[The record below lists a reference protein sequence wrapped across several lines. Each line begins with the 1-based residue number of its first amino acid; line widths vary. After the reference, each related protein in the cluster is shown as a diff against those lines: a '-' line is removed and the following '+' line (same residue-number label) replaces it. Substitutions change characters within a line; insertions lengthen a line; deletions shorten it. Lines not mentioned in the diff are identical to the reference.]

1 MHFLLIDRGD
11 TFRETLSRIGELRS
25 LVDEHIK
32 MLALT
37 ATATSQLRIDVGRAL
52 GMRNEVVISISPC
65 KANLM
70 YGTGCMKSI
79 PETFQPMLERLQ
91 QERTTYPRTIVY
103 CQRFQD
109 CSDIYLFFRNNLKE
123 SFTEP
128 EGAPDIPKFRLLDMY
143 LSCTDTIVNEEII
156 NMFTKDSCLRIVV
169 ATVAFGMGIDCP
181 NVRQV
186 IHVGPPSDI

>member
-1 MHFLLIDRGD
+1 
-11 TFRETLSRIGELRS
+11 
-25 LVDEHIK
+25 
-32 MLALT
+32 
-37 ATATSQLRIDVGRAL
+37 
-52 GMRNEVVISISPC
+52 MRNEVVISISPC
-65 KANLM
+65 KANIM

-79 PETFQPMLERLQ
+79 PETFQTMLERLR

-128 EGAPDIPKFRLLDMY
+128 KGAPDTPKFRLLDMY
-143 LSCTDTIVNEEII
+143 LSCTDTIVKEEII
-156 NMFTKDSCLRIVV
+156 NLFTKDSCLRIVV
-169 ATVAFGMGIDCP
+169 ATVAFGMGDCP

-186 IHVGPPSDI
+186 IHVGPPCDIESYVQKTGHAGRDGAPALALLLKNKCPRPIEQNMKDYMNNTNT